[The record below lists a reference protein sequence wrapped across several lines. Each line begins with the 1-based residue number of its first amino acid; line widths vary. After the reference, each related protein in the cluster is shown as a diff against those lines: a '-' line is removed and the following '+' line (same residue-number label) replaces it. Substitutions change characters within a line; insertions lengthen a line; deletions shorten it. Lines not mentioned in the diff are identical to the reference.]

1 MKPETLAV
9 HAARS
14 PEPASG
20 AVAPPINLSTTFER
34 AADGSYPRGYQY
46 GRTDNPGR
54 QALEQAIAALEGG
67 AAAACFASGTAAS
80 MAAFSLLSPG
90 DHVIAPLECYHGTG
104 KQLKELVARM
114 GVSASFVETGDLPAM
129 AAAWTDTTRM
139 LWIETPSN
147 PRLLITDVAA
157 AAGLAHS
164 RGGLLVCDS
173 TFATPILQ
181 RPLELGA
188 DIAMH
193 STTKFLA
200 GHSDVIGGALVLRE
214 SGPVLDRLRDYQVQ
228 AGAVPSPFDC
238 WLTRRSMMTLP
249 LRVRAQCAGALAIA
263 QFLDSHPRIE
273 RVFYPG
279 LPDHPGHELAARQM
293 SAFGSMISATIR
305 GGAEEALAVTGGV
318 RLFTRATSLG
328 SVESLIEH
336 RASMEGPGT
345 STPLNLLRLSIGLE
359 HVDDLIAD
367 LARALA

>member
-14 PEPASG
+14 PDPVSG

-34 AADGSYPRGYQY
+34 ATDGGYPRGFQY

-54 QALEQAIAALEGG
+54 QALEHA
-67 AAAACFASGTAAS
+67 
-80 MAAFSLLSPG
+80 
-90 DHVIAPLECYHGTG
+90 IAPLECYHGTG
-104 KQLKELVARM
+104 KQLKEVVARG
-114 GVSASFVETGDLPAM
+114 GVTVSFVETGDLDAM
-129 AAAWTDTTRM
+129 AAAWTDSTRM

-147 PRLLITDVAA
+147 PRLLITDIAA
-157 AAGLAHS
+157 AAGLAHA
-164 RGGLLVCDS
+164 RGGMLVCDS

-181 RPLELGA
+181 RPLDLGA
-188 DIAMH
+188 DIVMH

-214 SGPVLDRLRDYQVQ
+214 SGAVLEKLRDYQVH

-249 LRVRAQCAGALAIA
+249 QRVRAQSDSALAVA
-263 QFLDSHPRIE
+263 HFLETQAAIE
-273 RVFYPG
+273 RVYYPG
-279 LPDHPGHELAARQM
+279 LQGHPGHGIAARQM
-293 SAFGSMISATIR
+293 SGFGSMISVIVR
-305 GGAEEALAVTGGV
+305 GSAADAFAVAGRV

-345 STPLNLLRLSIGLE
+345 ATPANLLRLSIGLE
-359 HVDDLIAD
+359 HPDDLIAD
-367 LARALA
+367 LAQALV